1 MNEKGSAKAVLII
14 MGVLFGILLFG
25 AIGIYSYIN
34 GLRSVSVQKE
44 NQLNAQYLDNQNRLS
59 EYISGFYEQ
68 IGIANLKS
76 EKMDKI
82 ISDAVSGRYGEDG
95 FSSKGAFFSAVTEAY
110 PNLAGLDI
118 YDKIMDYVKAKRAEF
133 RSIQTKLLD
142 MINSYDT
149 WRQDGIIQS
158 IIISNFLKVPS
169 NRLVAKIGETEYTGE
184 EALRKMKQ
192 IVLAGQAIDA
202 YKTGVMEP
210 LKVK

>member
-1 MNEKGSAKAVLII
+1 MNEKGNVKVVLII
-14 MGVLFGILLFG
+14 LAVLFGIGIFMLIG
-25 AIGIYSYIN
+25 AYSYVN
-34 GLRSVSVQKE
+34 GLRSISVQKE

-76 EKMDKI
+76 EKMDQI
-82 ISDAVSGRYGEDG
+82 ISNAVSGRYGEDG
-95 FSSKGAFFSAVTEAY
+95 FSSKGAFFSAITEAY

-118 YDKIMDYVKAKRAEF
+118 YDKIMDYVKAKRAEY
-133 RSIQTKLLD
+133 RSVQTKLLD

-149 WRQDGIIQS
+149 WRQDGFVQS
-158 IIISNFLKVPS
+158 MIISNFLKVPS
-169 NRLVAKIGETEYTGE
+169 SRLVAKIGETEYTGE
-184 EALRKMKQ
+184 EALKKMKQ
-192 IVLAGQAIDA
+192 IVLAGQAVDA